1 MAGAVVRDHNLDLI
15 NGGVVGDARNRAVI
29 LRDVVSIRTCGVEF
43 QLLITA
49 DGGGSIQAVDR
60 SGGFA
65 RHGGS
70 ALTCQGETEGI
81 RIVPIA
87 AIQLFFDTEQFFG
100 YNRVRLCVVGVYKLS
115 FSVFGVGIAV
125 SNRGFQLIAFGI
137 QRNCDGGGDIRGIG
151 HTIGGVTRLFDGVGV
166 STHLCV
172 GDCTEIGGWFV
183 LGCLCGFAAG
193 SGHRGTVLRRKG
205 KGELVVTRPFTA
217 GNALAYTQRGR
228 GCTCKGVGE
237 GYILGGY
244 LFPLIV
250 IPLIVGG
257 RDGQGLLFRT
267 LGRNLGLNQILFL
280 AVSNISL
287 LIILL
292 FGKLV
297 IVGLTVVMFQRVGN
311 ITKGNL
317 TSRIVDGVCRVARH
331 GDAGVAGQQYVVFVY
346 LCSFEF
352 EVELTVGQI
361 HRMLLRILV
370 DFPSLNIERLGV
382 ILKGVGKRDI
392 LRICGCVITEYMLN
406 ISGIHFQL
414 AAAVVR
420 DGNRHT
426 VEGAVIRNT
435 CNLILVVD
443 GDNLGDVVH
452 IRAGFGEGNFS
463 EVKGNTCT
471 VGAIGFRHFALNIA
485 VVTSLFRQR
494 CAIGGFQPEGKAI
507 VCLPR
512 AALQNL
518 FALER
523 VFGFLRVCHKR
534 SGLIGVCHRNCLGC
548 TCRDCARAVLNL
560 LGIAGRRIVFRDGIG
575 AARGQTHNLGS
586 LAVFQLESI
595 AALDG
600 ISSLSVGNGILVL
613 GIGIQGLALQR
624 KLHRKF
630 GVGVRVQTVGGFN
643 ILGNLQAALG
653 VHGQLTIVAKV
664 QHTLVCAKIPLEVNA
679 ALRGVGF
686 ILFLIAQLV
695 INGGGQAAFFDAL
708 LDVALAIFCFNA
720 RIDFVLS
727 CNANGHIGGLV
738 NRLSMRRGNKMQ
750 VVQLIVIGLVRLYHC
765 GRRIRSI
772 FAFTCFGVQQGILGV
787 IVVAVACCRGKG
799 GSGQTDGC
807 AVCRCFA
814 AVKFVGVEADF
825 AVFGGV
831 LRNVGGKVGVVGKV
845 AGLNLAARFRF
856 KADRVDDTDG
866 LGVVDFQLGGAI
878 GVCGLIIPQGQHTG
892 RNLNLHMVAV
902 TADAVGDGDNDVA

>member
-1 MAGAVVRDHNLDLI
+1 MAVAVVRDINHDLI
-15 NGGVVGDARNRAVI
+15 NGGVVGDARNRAFS
-29 LRDVVSIRTCGVEF
+29 LRDVVSIRTYGVEY
-43 QLLITA
+43 QLFITA
-49 DGGGSIQAVDR
+49 DGGGCIRAVDR
-60 SGGFA
+60 SGGFD
-65 RHGGS
+65 RHGDI
-70 ALTCQGETEGI
+70 ALTCQGEIEGI

-87 AIQLFFDTEQFFG
+87 AIQLFFDLEQFSGF
-100 YNRVRLCVVGVYKLS
+100 NRVRFCVVGVYKLG
-115 FSVFGVGIAV
+115 FFVFGIAV
-125 SNRGFQLIAFGI
+125 TNRGFQLIAFGI
-137 QRNCDGGGDIRGIG
+137 QRNLDGGGDIRGIG
-151 HTIGGVTRLFDGVGV
+151 HTIGGGTRLVDGVGV
-166 STHLCV
+166 STRLCV
-172 GDCTEIGGWFV
+172 GDCTEIGGLVV
-183 LGCLCGFAAG
+183 LGCRYGCDVV
-193 SGHRGTVLRRKG
+193 SGHRGIVFRRKG

-228 GCTCKGVGE
+228 SFTFKDVGE
-237 GYILGGY
+237 SYILGVY
-244 LFPLIV
+244 CVPLIA

-257 RDGQGLLFRT
+257 RDGQGLRFRT
-267 LGRNLGLNQILFL
+267 LGRNHGFNQILFL
-280 AVSNISL
+280 AVSNISR
-287 LIILL
+287 ITLL

-297 IVGLTVVMFQRVGN
+297 IVGHTVVFIQRVGN

-518 FALER
+518 FAIER
-523 VFGFLRVCHKR
+523 VIGFLRVCHKR

-643 ILGNLQAALG
+643 ILGNLQAAFG
-653 VHGQLTIVAKV
+653 VHGQLTVVAKV
-664 QHTLVCAKIPLEVNA
+664 QHTLVCVKIPLEVNA
-679 ALRGVGF
+679 AIRGAGF
-686 ILFLIAQLV
+686 I
-695 INGGGQAAFFDAL
+695 
-708 LDVALAIFCFNA
+708 
-720 RIDFVLS
+720 
-727 CNANGHIGGLV
+727 
-738 NRLSMRRGNKMQ
+738 
-750 VVQLIVIGLVRLYHC
+750 
-765 GRRIRSI
+765 
-772 FAFTCFGVQQGILGV
+772 
-787 IVVAVACCRGKG
+787 
-799 GSGQTDGC
+799 
-807 AVCRCFA
+807 
-814 AVKFVGVEADF
+814 
-825 AVFGGV
+825 
-831 LRNVGGKVGVVGKV
+831 
-845 AGLNLAARFRF
+845 
-856 KADRVDDTDG
+856 
-866 LGVVDFQLGGAI
+866 
-878 GVCGLIIPQGQHTG
+878 
-892 RNLNLHMVAV
+892 
-902 TADAVGDGDNDVA
+902 